1 MKKIKI
7 ISTLLATTCICGGFL
22 FLNTKSTSTTVTTAP
37 IVEEEHLNNETS
49 QNKEVTSDNYKD
61 ALEKYINEHPEKV
74 NSQNPTEVLNS
85 FMVENNLDYIETS
98 NY

>member
-22 FLNTKSTSTTVTTAP
+22 FLNTKSTSTTIATAP
-37 IVEEEHLNNETS
+37 IVEEENSNNETS
-49 QNKEVTSDNYKD
+49 ENQGITSDNYKE
-61 ALEKYINEHPEKV
+61 ALEKYINDHPEKV
-74 NSQNPTEVLNS
+74 NSENPAEILTS
-85 FMVENNLDYIETS
+85 FMDENNLDYIETS